1 MNNYS
6 LLPYPTYTKEI
17 TMTKISLITSLRIR
31 LIMACSMDHCT
42 KKWNT
47 VFTRDF
53 NKDNRQI
60 YKVSFS
66 MKTDTGP
73 LIGETFGLEHLREIC
88 NVRKVR
94 NNGFSGI
101 KATVKAQI
109 FKMKSIS
116 IPEQYSKALDNK
128 LMVVSFS

>member
-1 MNNYS
+1 
-6 LLPYPTYTKEI
+6 
-17 TMTKISLITSLRIR
+17 
-31 LIMACSMDHCT
+31 
-42 KKWNT
+42 
-47 VFTRDF
+47 
-53 NKDNRQI
+53 
-60 YKVSFS
+60 

-73 LIGETFGLEHLREIC
+73 LIGETFGLEHLKEIC